1 MKPIFRNSP
10 TLTIRLILFSALS
23 VALMTLEHR
32 NEKLQLVRDFLVQLV
47 YPVQYLVSL
56 PGKAYAEA
64 DEFLTAHTG
73 LIEENRRLRESQ
85 IILES
90 RLQKLNTLSAENER
104 LQRLLSS
111 SNEVDHRV
119 LIAEMLSVDMDPYRQ
134 NVLIDKGSKDE
145 VYVGQPIIDAKG
157 VMGQITQVSSTSS
170 TALLISDPSHSVPV
184 RVVRNGLRS
193 IATGIGKPDQVR
205 LDYIPGNGD
214 IEEGDVLVSSGL
226 GGRFPMDY
234 PVATVSHVNRQPG
247 QPFATVYAEPAAE
260 LDRSHQVLLVWQLE
274 PRDKSPL
281 NEFPTHGKKPWPA
294 VESLAL
300 WQSAPTNRTSWR

>member
-10 TLTIRLILFSALS
+10 TLTIRLIIFSALS
-23 VALMTLEHR
+23 VALMTMEHR
-32 NEKLQLVRDFLVQLV
+32 NEKLQLVRDFLAQLV

-73 LIEENRRLRESQ
+73 LIEENRRLREAQ

-90 RLQKLNTLSAENER
+90 RLQKLDTLSAENER

-294 VESLAL
+294 IESLAL